1 MFVYS
6 YDNFSKEVECPF
18 LDLLVNT
25 TFSCIQCGKAAPMK
39 SLKSISDGQ
48 FELKDSF
55 VNKLFPKVLCQV
67 CCKSVIEIV
76 KITKIVKMLDFMVK
90 NFLNSL
96 NYTCQ
101 LLFSDYNWK

>member
-25 TFSCIQCGKAAPMK
+25 TVSCIQCGKAEPMK
-39 SLKSISDGQ
+39 TLKSIPEGQ
-48 FELKDSF
+48 VELKYSF
-55 VNKLFPKVLCQV
+55 VKKLFPKVLCQI
-67 CCKSVIEIV
+67 CCKSVIETV
-76 KITKIVKMLDFMVK
+76 KITKIVKMLNFMVK

-96 NYTCQ
+96 NHTSQ